1 MSGAGEMAKA
11 PTKPPK
17 KVQAF
22 FYQTPGGKEPARD
35 WLKSLDDEDRKIIG
49 LDIAIVEYG
58 WPIGMP
64 TCRPMGDGLFEVRSN
79 LAGNRIARV
88 LFCTRKGALVLLHGF
103 IKKTKATPPEDL
115 VLAKKRMKGIEK

>member
-1 MSGAGEMAKA
+1 
-11 PTKPPK
+11 
-17 KVQAF
+17 
-22 FYQTPGGKEPARD
+22 
-35 WLKSLDDEDRKIIG
+35 
-49 LDIAIVEYG
+49 
-58 WPIGMP
+58 
-64 TCRPMGDGLFEVRSN
+64 MGDGLFEVRSN